1 MKIQG
6 KIHANNIKFYLFF
19 AQNDI
24 KQQIKNTMK
33 VEKSQK
39 EKLNFTLVPWAL
51 FSYFLNKGY
60 VAGPV

>member
-6 KIHANNIKFYLFF
+6 KIHANNLKFYLFF

-33 VEKSQK
+33 AEKSQK
-39 EKLNFTLVPWAL
+39 RKA
-51 FSYFLNKGY
+51 
-60 VAGPV
+60 